1 MKNYKNIE
9 TKIHKNG
16 KTVRKV
22 VINGNQGHK
31 TVTKY
36 VGGRKIYSVKKSIHK
51 DHIQLIKGG
60 KFIKGL
66 FKDCIKCNTTRKNK
80 H

>member
-1 MKNYKNIE
+1 MENYKNIE
-9 TKIHKNG
+9 TKFHKNG

-36 VGGRKIYSVKKSIHK
+36 AGGKKLYSVKKNIDK

-66 FKDCIKCNTTRKNK
+66 FKDCVKCNTTRKNK